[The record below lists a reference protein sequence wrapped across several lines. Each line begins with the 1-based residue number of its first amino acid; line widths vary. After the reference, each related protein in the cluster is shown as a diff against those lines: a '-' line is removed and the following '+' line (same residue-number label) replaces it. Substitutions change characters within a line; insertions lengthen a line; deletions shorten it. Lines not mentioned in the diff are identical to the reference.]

1 MLLDAC
7 IIVSA
12 LSIPQITER
21 SPTTARFPYK
31 MLGDEA
37 NFEIKQE
44 SLLNEEEDLEYSPMA
59 SSSSDDE
66 DDQLEEVSEEEEVS

>member
-1 MLLDAC
+1 
-7 IIVSA
+7 
-12 LSIPQITER
+12 
-21 SPTTARFPYK
+21 